1 MPSNAPRA
9 KVLSKEITLHGD
21 TRVDNYFWLRDRSD
35 ADVIPYLEAENRY
48 TDEVMEP
55 TKSLQDG
62 LYREILGR
70 IQETDVSVPVKR
82 DDYFYYTRTE
92 EGKAYSIQCRKHG
105 SLDAAEEILLDS
117 NVLAEGQKY
126 FRLGNFAV
134 SPDHRLLAYSTDLEG
149 DESYTIQVKDL
160 ASGELLPD
168 RIANTYYSLEWANDN
183 RTFFYTVLDPA
194 KRPYR
199 AFRHELGAESD
210 ALVYQE
216 DDGRFNLGLAKTRS
230 RRFIFIE
237 LASPLTSEL
246 RYLEADE
253 PGGELRVLLRR
264 SQDVEYDASH
274 HGDYFFIRT
283 NEQAKNFRLMRV
295 PVADPSTDHLEEVI
309 PARAGITIEGVDS
322 FEDHIVV
329 YERERGLE
337 KICIRDGDGA
347 FSHYIDF
354 PEPVY
359 SVSAAGN
366 AEYRT
371 NLLRFNYTSLVT
383 PASVFDYNIHTHE
396 RELKK
401 QYEVRGG
408 YHTAQYQSERIFAKA
423 PDGVEV
429 PISLVYRRGF
439 ERNGSSP
446 LLLYG
451 YGAYGHSIDPMFSS
465 DRLSLL
471 DRGFVFAIAHIRGG
485 AEIGEEW
492 HDQGKLLQKKN
503 TFTDFIA
510 CAEHLLVERYTS
522 TNRLAVMG
530 GSAGGLLVGAVL
542 NLRPE
547 LFHAAIAKVPFVDA
561 LSTMLDPTL
570 PLTIAE
576 YEEWGNPEQ
585 EEFYRYI
592 RSYSP
597 YDNVAPR
604 EYPAMLVTAGLNDP
618 RVSYWE
624 PAKWVAKLRALK
636 TDSNVLLLKTDM
648 GSGHF
653 GPSGRY
659 EGIKEVAFDYAFLL
673 SRILPNDR
681 PRSSSTVSPDAAA
694 SSAENAPQFTPRSR
708 NFNSP

>member
-1 MPSNAPRA
+1 MRA
-9 KVLSKEITLHGD
+9 NPPLAKIVPTQITLHGD

-35 ADVIPYLEAENRY
+35 PDVIPYLEAENRY
-48 TDEVMEP
+48 TEEVMAP
-55 TKSLQDG
+55 AKSLRET
-62 LYREILGR
+62 LYTEILGR

-82 DDYFYYTRTE
+82 DEYFYYTRTE
-92 EGKAYSIQCRKHG
+92 QGQAYSIQCRKHG
-105 SLDAAEEILLDS
+105 SLDASEEILLDS
-117 NVLAEGQKY
+117 NALAEGQKY

-134 SPDHRLLAYSTDLEG
+134 SPDHRLLAYSIDLEG
-149 DESYTIQVKDL
+149 DESYTIRVKDL
-160 ASGELLPD
+160 STGQLLPD
-168 RIANTYYSLEWANDN
+168 RIDNTYYTLEWANDN
-183 RTFFYTVLDPA
+183 RTFFYTVLDAA

-199 AFRHELGAESD
+199 AFRHELGAASD

-216 DDGRFNLGLAKTRS
+216 DDARFNLGLGKTRS
-230 RRFIFIE
+230 RRYVFIE

-246 RYLEADE
+246 HYLEAND
-253 PGGELRVLLRR
+253 PGGEFRVLLPRR
-264 SQDVEYDASH
+264 QGVEYDASH
-274 HGDYFFIRT
+274 HGEYFYIRT
-283 NEQAKNFRLMRV
+283 NDQAKNFRLMRTEV
-295 PVADPSTDHLEEVI
+295 NHPSAENWQEVI
-309 PARAGITIEGVDS
+309 PARAGVTIEGVDS

-337 KICIRDGDGA
+337 KICIRAGSGA
-347 FSHYIDF
+347 LSHYVEF

-359 SVSAAGN
+359 SVGATGN
-366 AEYRT
+366 AEYQT

-383 PASVFDYNIHTHE
+383 PASVFDYDVRTRQ

-401 QYEVRGG
+401 QYEVHGG
-408 YHTAQYQSERIFAKA
+408 YDASQYQSERIFAKA
-423 PDGVEV
+423 PDGAEV
-429 PISLVYRRGF
+429 PISLVYHRGF
-439 ERNGSSP
+439 ERNGASP

-451 YGAYGHSIDPMFSS
+451 YGAYGHSIDPRFSS

-485 AEIGEEW
+485 AELGEEW
-492 HDQGKLLQKKN
+492 HDQGKLLRKKN

-510 CAEHLLVERYTS
+510 CSEHLLAARYTS
-522 TNRLAVMG
+522 TERLAIMG

-561 LSTMLDPTL
+561 LNTMLDPTL

-585 EEFYRYI
+585 EESYRYI

-597 YDNVAPR
+597 YDNVARR

-636 TDSNVLLLKTDM
+636 NDSNVLLLKTDM

-673 SRILPNDR
+673 R
-681 PRSSSTVSPDAAA
+681 TVGQ
-694 SSAENAPQFTPRSR
+694 NL
-708 NFNSP
+708 

>member
-1 MPSNAPRA
+1 MA
-9 KVLSKEITLHGD
+9 
-21 TRVDNYFWLRDRSD
+21 
-35 ADVIPYLEAENRY
+35 
-48 TDEVMEP
+48 P
-55 TKSLQDG
+55 TKPLQET
-62 LYREILGR
+62 LYKEILGR
-70 IQETDVSVPVKR
+70 IQETDVTVPVKR

-105 SLDAAEEILLDS
+105 SLDASEEILLDS
-117 NVLAEGQKY
+117 NALADGQKY

-149 DESYTIQVKDL
+149 DESYTIQVKNL
-160 ASGELLPD
+160 STGELLSD
-168 RIANTYYSLEWANDN
+168 RIANTYYTLEWANDN
-183 RTFFYTVLDPA
+183 RTFFYTVLDAA

-199 AFRHELGAESD
+199 AFRHELGSD
-210 ALVYQE
+210 SDTLVYQE
-216 DDGRFNLGLAKTRS
+216 DDARFNLALAKTRS

-246 RYLEADE
+246 HYLEADH
-253 PGGELRVLLRR
+253 PGGELRVLLPRR
-264 SQDVEYDASH
+264 QDIEYDASH
-274 HGDYFFIRT
+274 HGESFYIRT
-283 NEQAKNFRLMRV
+283 NDQAKNFRLMRT
-295 PVADPSTDHLEEVI
+295 PVTDPSSETWQEII
-309 PARAGITIEGVDS
+309 PARSGVTIEAVDS
-322 FEDHIVV
+322 FEDHIVI

-337 KICIRDGDGA
+337 KICIRDGSGA
-347 FSHYIDF
+347 LSHYIEF

-359 SVSAAGN
+359 SVGATGN
-366 AEYRT
+366 GEYKT
-371 NLLRFNYTSLVT
+371 HLLRFNYTSLVT
-383 PASVFDYNIHTHE
+383 PASVFDYHLHTRE

-408 YHTAQYQSERIFAKA
+408 YDASQYKSERVFAKA
-423 PDGVEV
+423 PDGIEV

-439 ERNGSSP
+439 EPNGTSP

-451 YGAYGHSIDPMFSS
+451 YGAYGHSIDPTFSS
-465 DRLSLL
+465 ARLSLL
-471 DRGFVFAIAHIRGG
+471 DRGFVYAIAHIRGG
-485 AEIGEEW
+485 AELGEEW

-503 TFTDFIA
+503 TFTDFVA
-510 CAEHLLVERYTS
+510 CSEHLLASRYTS
-522 TNRLAVMG
+522 TERLAIMG
-530 GSAGGLLVGAVL
+530 GSAGGLLMGAVL
-542 NLRPE
+542 SLRPE
-547 LFHAAIAKVPFVDA
+547 LFHAAIAKVPFVDT
-561 LSTMLDPTL
+561 LNTMLDPTL

-597 YDNVAPR
+597 YDNVAPG

-624 PAKWVAKLRALK
+624 PAKWVARLRVLK
-636 TDSNVLLLKTDM
+636 TDPNVLLLKTDM

-673 SRILPNDR
+673 RAVGHDL
-681 PRSSSTVSPDAAA
+681 
-694 SSAENAPQFTPRSR
+694 
-708 NFNSP
+708 

>member
-1 MPSNAPRA
+1 MALTKP
-9 KVLSKEITLHGD
+9 LQ
-21 TRVDNYFWLRDRSD
+21 
-35 ADVIPYLEAENRY
+35 EA
-48 TDEVMEP
+48 
-55 TKSLQDG
+55 
-62 LYREILGR
+62 LYKEILGR
-70 IQETDVSVPVKR
+70 IQETDVTVPVKR

-105 SLDAAEEILLDS
+105 STGAVEEILLDA
-117 NVLAEGQKY
+117 NALAAGQKY
-126 FRLGNFAV
+126 FRLGTFAV

-160 ASGELLPD
+160 ANGKLLPD
-168 RIANTYYSLEWANDN
+168 RIANTYDSLEWANDN
-183 RTFFYTVLDPA
+183 RTFFYTVLDAA
-194 KRPYR
+194 KRPFR
-199 AFRHELGAESD
+199 AYRHELGATED

-216 DDGRFNLGLAKTRS
+216 DDARFNLSLAKTRS

-246 RYLEADE
+246 RYLEADD
-253 PGGELRVLLRR
+253 PRGQFQVVLPRR
-264 SQDVEYDASH
+264 QGVEYDASH
-274 HGDYFFIRT
+274 HGEHFYIRT
-283 NEQAKNFRLMRV
+283 NDQAKNFRLMRTGV
-295 PVADPSTDHLEEVI
+295 SNPSAEKWETVI
-309 PARAGITIEGVDS
+309 PARAGVTIEGVDS
-322 FEDHIVV
+322 FENHIVI

-337 KICIRDGDGA
+337 KICIRDGSGA
-347 FSHYIDF
+347 LSHYIDF

-359 SVSAAGN
+359 SVGAAGN
-366 AEYRT
+366 AEYKT

-383 PASVFDYNIHTHE
+383 PPSVFDYNVHTRE

-408 YHTAQYQSERIFAKA
+408 YDASQYQSERIFAKA

-429 PISLVYRRGF
+429 PISLVYKKGTYRQGF
-439 ERNGSSP
+439 DRNGLSP

-451 YGAYGHSIDPMFSS
+451 YGAYGHSIDPTFSS
-465 DRLSLL
+465 ARLSLL
-471 DRGFVFAIAHIRGG
+471 DRGFVYAIAHIRGG
-485 AEIGEEW
+485 AELGEEW

-510 CAEHLLVERYTS
+510 CAEHLLAERYTATES
-522 TNRLAVMG
+522 LAIMG
-530 GSAGGLLVGAVL
+530 GSAGGLLMGAVL
-542 NLRPE
+542 NLRPD
-547 LFHAAIAKVPFVDA
+547 LFHAAIAKVPFVDT
-561 LSTMLDPTL
+561 LNTMLDPTL

-597 YDNVAPR
+597 YDNLAPR

-624 PAKWVAKLRALK
+624 PAKWVAKLRALNE
-636 TDSNVLLLKTDM
+636 DSNVLLKTDL

-673 SRILPNDR
+673 RAVGHNL
-681 PRSSSTVSPDAAA
+681 
-694 SSAENAPQFTPRSR
+694 
-708 NFNSP
+708 

>member
-1 MPSNAPRA
+1 LATPPGA
-9 KVLSKEITLHGD
+9 KSVPKEITLHGD
-21 TRVDNYFWLRDRSD
+21 ARVDNYFWLRDRAD
-35 ADVIPYLEAENRY
+35 DPDVIPYLEAENRY
-48 TDEVMEP
+48 TEEVMAP
-55 TKSLQDG
+55 TKPLQET

-70 IQETDVSVPVKR
+70 IQETDITVPVKR
-82 DDYFYYTRTE
+82 DDFFYYTRTE

-105 SLDAAEEILLDS
+105 GLDASEEILLDS
-117 NVLAEGQKY
+117 NALAEGQKY

-134 SPDHRLLAYSTDLEG
+134 SPDHRLLAYSIDVEG
-149 DESYTIQVKDL
+149 DESYTIQVKNL
-160 ASGELLPD
+160 ATGELLPD
-168 RIANTYYSLEWANDN
+168 RIAKTYYTLEWANDN
-183 RTFFYTVLDPA
+183 RTFFYTVLDEA

-199 AFRHELGAESD
+199 AFRHELGETTD
-210 ALVYQE
+210 TLVYQE
-216 DDGRFNLGLAKTRS
+216 DDGRFNLGLRKTRS
-230 RRFIFIE
+230 QRFVFIE
-237 LASPLTSEL
+237 ISSPLTSEL
-246 RYLEADE
+246 RYLEADDAR
-253 PGGELRVLLRR
+253 GEFRVLLPRR
-264 SQDVEYDASH
+264 QGVEYDASH
-274 HGDYFFIRT
+274 HGEYFYIRT
-283 NEQAKNFRLMRV
+283 NDGAKNFRLMRTEV
-295 PVADPSTDHLEEVI
+295 NDPPGENWYEAI
-309 PARAGITIEGVDS
+309 PARAGVTIEGVDS
-322 FEDHIVV
+322 FEDYIVV

-337 KICIRDGDGA
+337 KICIREASGA
-347 FSHYIDF
+347 LSHYIDF

-359 SVSAAGN
+359 SVGATGN
-366 AEYRT
+366 AEYKT
-371 NLLRFNYTSLVT
+371 NVLRFNYTSLVT
-383 PASVFDYNIHTHE
+383 PASVFDYDVRTRE

-408 YHTAQYQSERIFAKA
+408 YDASQYQSERIFAKA

-439 ERNGSSP
+439 ERNGTSP

-451 YGAYGHSIDPMFSS
+451 YGAYGHSIDPTFSS
-465 DRLSLL
+465 ARLSLL

-485 AEIGEEW
+485 AELGEEW

-503 TFTDFIA
+503 TFTDFIT
-510 CAEHLLVERYTS
+510 CSEHLLAARYTS
-522 TNRLAVMG
+522 TERLAIMG

-547 LFHAAIAKVPFVDA
+547 LFHAAIAKVPFVDT
-561 LSTMLDPTL
+561 LNTMLDPTL

-597 YDNVAPR
+597 YDNVVPR

-636 TDSNVLLLKTDM
+636 TDLKMTDSNVLLLKTDM

-673 SRILPNDR
+673 R
-681 PRSSSTVSPDAAA
+681 TVG
-694 SSAENAPQFTPRSR
+694 ENLQE
-708 NFNSP
+708 